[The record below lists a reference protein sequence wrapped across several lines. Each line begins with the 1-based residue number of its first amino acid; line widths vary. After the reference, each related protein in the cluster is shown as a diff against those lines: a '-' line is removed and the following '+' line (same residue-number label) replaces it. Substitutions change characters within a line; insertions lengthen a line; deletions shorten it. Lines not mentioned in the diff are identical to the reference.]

1 VSRRLFGCVRPSI
14 RLRQAQRCW
23 ISSKRCRS
31 SLWGNV
37 KPSSCTM
44 LSACRSMRSQISSVC
59 RPAPSRHVCHGE
71 ERPLPDALASILK
84 EVEPSVDEIA
94 TGLHRL
100 VREAAERS
108 RAPDPDV
115 ILRRGRRGRRRRGI
129 GVGLAVLT
137 LSALV
142 VVGGAQLRPRP
153 STTAPPAAA
162 PSTAVTPS
170 TLEGPGEQPWSRSAA
185 AAWLRKALAKA
196 GSRPPGST
204 GSALVGRINRV
215 GFHAWTTDGSL
226 IPKALAAEGYS
237 VRARVN
243 GVAVYSDGVRV
254 AWAVQGLTVW
264 AEPTASADLLG
275 HMTVVQRLVDATKVV
290 PY

>member
-1 VSRRLFGCVRPSI
+1 
-14 RLRQAQRCW
+14 
-23 ISSKRCRS
+23 
-31 SLWGNV
+31 
-37 KPSSCTM
+37 
-44 LSACRSMRSQISSVC
+44 
-59 RPAPSRHVCHGE
+59 
-71 ERPLPDALASILK
+71 
-84 EVEPSVDEIA
+84 VDEIA
-94 TGLHRL
+94 TGLHRV

-129 GVGLAVLT
+129 GAGLAVLT
-137 LSALV
+137 LSTLV

-153 STTAPPAAA
+153 STTAPPAAVPSTAVA

-170 TLEGPGEQPWSRSAA
+170 TLEGPGEQQWSTSAA
-185 AAWLRKALAKA
+185 AAWLRKVLSKA
-196 GSRPPGST
+196 GSGPPGST

-226 IPKALAAEGYS
+226 TRQALAKEGYS
-237 VRARVN
+237 VRTRVN
-243 GVAVYSDGVRV
+243 GVAVYSDAVRV

-264 AEPTASADLLG
+264 AEPTGSGNLLD
-275 HMTVVQRLVDATKVV
+275 HMGVVGRLVDATKEV